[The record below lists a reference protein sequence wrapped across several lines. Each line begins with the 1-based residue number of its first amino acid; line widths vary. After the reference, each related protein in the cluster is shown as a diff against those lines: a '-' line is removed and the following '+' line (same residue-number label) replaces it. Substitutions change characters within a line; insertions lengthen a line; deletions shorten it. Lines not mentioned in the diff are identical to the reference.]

1 MELSHFICVVKY
13 SLESPKTA
21 REVPSA
27 PAMLALWRVRNQR
40 LGCKTLGRQ
49 IILKM
54 AQFSICGTFY
64 VLKKKKTACCQ
75 ILFHLPT
82 DVANSCKTCHLWH
95 TIIWKC
101 LSHDPN
107 RIVNVLLCILTQSSS
122 NGITK
127 QQIPDVCGA
136 HYRHQKG
143 KLNWLIKKKEN
154 ELFYLVQDMNICKCR
169 G

>member
-1 MELSHFICVVKY
+1 MKVKLVIYVKQSGSPPIQHTLRLLLRYWELGFPKKKNMELSHFICVVKY

-64 VLKKKKTACCQ
+64 VLKKNKTACCQ

-95 TIIWKC
+95 TII
-101 LSHDPN
+101 
-107 RIVNVLLCILTQSSS
+107 
-122 NGITK
+122 
-127 QQIPDVCGA
+127 
-136 HYRHQKG
+136 
-143 KLNWLIKKKEN
+143 
-154 ELFYLVQDMNICKCR
+154 
-169 G
+169 